1 MPGVPEESVGGAA
14 RVHSMPGARV
24 GGTTTIRRSH
34 RTDQTQ
40 LDGSVVSLR
49 HASVPG
55 NAGQAAA
62 ATDDTQLFAVARDY
76 ANRVH
81 DAWPQTQVW
90 TMRDRADPNTMRVVV
105 VAPTWD
111 IDLMSAAIDMSVLPD
126 VKDTGVFVDPSV
138 FFSDSI
144 MPPLEGF
151 IRLA

>member
-1 MPGVPEESVGGAA
+1 MPSVLQESVGGAA
-14 RVHSMPGARV
+14 RVVVMRNVRV
-24 GGTTTIRRSH
+24 RDTTMFGTSH
-34 RTDQTQ
+34 RADQTQ
-40 LDGSVVSLR
+40 VLGNVVSLR

-62 ATDDTQLFAVARDY
+62 ATDDTQLFAVAREY

-90 TMRDRADPNTMRVVV
+90 TMRDHADPNTMRVVV

-111 IDLMSAAIDMSVLPD
+111 VDLMSAAIDMSVLPD
-126 VKDTGVFVDPSV
+126 DEATGVFVDPSV

-151 IRLA
+151 VRLV